1 MTYTEDNINTS
12 VEVLIDLTKCRSL
25 FEMLDRITQIRATGR
40 YSDIHIS
47 SRCNAV
53 VGVMA

>member
-12 VEVLIDLTKCRSL
+12 VEVLIDLSKCRSL

>member
-1 MTYTEDNINTS
+1 MTYTENNINTS
-12 VEVLIDLTKCRSL
+12 VEVLIDLAKCRSL
-25 FEMLDRITQIRATGR
+25 FEMLDRITQLRATGR

-47 SRCNAV
+47 SRRNAV